1 MTSAAA
7 LLFLTC
13 ALLAVPAWLWGP
25 SWWRARRRTRVQA
38 QPFPRAWRQILRR
51 RMPAYARLPAP
62 VQQRLRKLTQ
72 VLLAEKPFI
81 GCGGLHVSE
90 EMRVLVAAQ
99 AALLLLGGR
108 GDYFRNLRQ
117 VLIYPDA
124 FVVDRITPD
133 AAGLAHATRQVLAG
147 ESWQQGQ
154 VVLSWADV
162 LAGAADP
169 DDGRNV
175 VIHEFAHQLDQEQ
188 GRANG
193 APWLGRGGSPARWRA
208 VLGSEFANLQQRLA
222 QGETGL
228 IEAYAATDAAEFFA
242 VTSELFFEQSAA
254 LAAAHPALHGELAGY
269 YGVDPRHW

>member
-7 LLFLTC
+7 LLFLAF

-25 SWWRARRRTRVQA
+25 AWWRSRRRARVQA
-38 QPFPRAWRQILRR
+38 QAFPRAWRQILRR
-51 RMPAYARLPAP
+51 RMPAFARLPAA
-62 VQQRLRKLTQ
+62 VQLRLRKITQ

-81 GCGGLHVSE
+81 GCAGLRVSE

-117 VLIYPDA
+117 VLLYPGA
-124 FVVDRITPD
+124 FVVDRIKPD
-133 AAGLAHATRQVLAG
+133 ALGLAHATRQVLAG

-154 VVLSWADV
+154 VILSWDDVLS
-162 LAGAADP
+162 GAADP

-175 VIHEFAHQLDQEQ
+175 VLHEFAHQLDQDQ
-188 GRANG
+188 GPANG
-193 APWLGRGGSPARWRA
+193 APWLGRHGDPARWRA
-208 VLGSEFANLQQRLA
+208 VLGAEFAQLQQRLA
-222 QGETGL
+222 CGETGL

-242 VTSELFFEQSAA
+242 VSSELFFEQSHA
-254 LAAAHPALHGELAGY
+254 LAAAHPALHAELAGY